1 LTGEGREADIREQSH
16 VNNVT
21 YNRYAESARINWAYN
36 YALHHDPAHKELW
49 SQLWTPRGDGLIL
62 RSIRTDYKF
71 PMTWPDRISVF
82 HKLRALPRPGDH
94 SFILD
99 VVILSELQQRPAARC
114 EEDIVVYDYRIG
126 KKAEIMGFMMDEFEK
141 TWREQEEMKAKAE
154 RRIGE
159 LEAVVRG
166 LEPPKAHAER
176 RIGHVDAGLRGP
188 DTETWDNAGAVED
201 MGAAAG
207 R

>member
-1 LTGEGREADIREQSH
+1 LSFDWRGTGADIREQSH

-114 EEDIVVYDYRIG
+114 EEDIVVYDYRVG

-166 LEPPKAHAER
+166 LEK
-176 RIGHVDAGLRGP
+176 
-188 DTETWDNAGAVED
+188 ETWDKEGAVED